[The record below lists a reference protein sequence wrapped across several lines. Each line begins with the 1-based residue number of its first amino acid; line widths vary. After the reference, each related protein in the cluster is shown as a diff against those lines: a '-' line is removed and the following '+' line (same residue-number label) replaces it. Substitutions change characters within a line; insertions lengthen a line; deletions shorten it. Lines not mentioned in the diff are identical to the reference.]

1 MIKGEAWMNIRNDY
15 LSGVPINEIA
25 RRYSIDRKTARK
37 YAKSEKKPTYTY
49 RKPRHKIL
57 EDYADYI
64 NEKLKEAPYSAIRIK
79 ELLEE
84 HFKINISY
92 TPVQKYVKNV
102 KANLNKSAT
111 VRFETLLGEQAQVD
125 WGFF

>member
-37 YAKSEKKPTYTY
+37 YAKSDKKPTYTY

-64 NEKLKEAPYSAIRIK
+64 NEKLNDID
-79 ELLEE
+79 
-84 HFKINISY
+84 
-92 TPVQKYVKNV
+92 
-102 KANLNKSAT
+102 
-111 VRFETLLGEQAQVD
+111 LGRYD
-125 WGFF
+125 I